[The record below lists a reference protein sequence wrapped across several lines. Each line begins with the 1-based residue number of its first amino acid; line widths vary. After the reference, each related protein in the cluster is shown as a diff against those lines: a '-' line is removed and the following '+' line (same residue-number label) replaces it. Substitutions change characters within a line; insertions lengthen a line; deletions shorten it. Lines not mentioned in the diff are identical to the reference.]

1 MSESSE
7 EGHYTM
13 TDTETALISKVL
25 NVEELMDG
33 QRNNLKKEF
42 FFC

>member
-7 EGHYTM
+7 EGQYNM
-13 TDTETALISKVL
+13 TDTDAALISKVL
-25 NVEELMDG
+25 NIEELMDG